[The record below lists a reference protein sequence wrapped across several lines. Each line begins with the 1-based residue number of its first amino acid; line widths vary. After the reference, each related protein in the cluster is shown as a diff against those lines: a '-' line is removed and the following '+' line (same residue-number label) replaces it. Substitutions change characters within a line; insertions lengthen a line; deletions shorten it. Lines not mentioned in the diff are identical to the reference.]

1 MYLLL
6 TTSYYVNMNI
16 KMEVTIGNQYHSLQ
30 QQARVIT
37 ENWATLNLYCPICGA
52 PHIEALRN
60 NKPVA
65 DLQCSYCHSVFE
77 LKSHNGAF
85 GSVIVD
91 GAYET
96 MITRL
101 LENNNPHLFVLEYK
115 HPEFIVENLWLIPK
129 YFFTPQIIIKRRPL
143 SSSARRAGWI
153 GCNIAWKNIP
163 LKGKIPVIRHK
174 EVLDPR
180 QVCANVSST
189 MVLADSKIISRG
201 WLMDVLFCL
210 ESLGKKKF
218 SLDDVYGFTKYLQER
233 HQENHNI
240 KAKIRQQLQLL
251 RDKGYVKFLGNGEYI
266 MKN

>member
-6 TTSYYVNMNI
+6 TTSYYINMNI

-65 DLQCSYCHSVFE
+65 DLQCSYF
-77 LKSHNGAF
+77 
-85 GSVIVD
+85 
-91 GAYET
+91 
-96 MITRL
+96 
-101 LENNNPHLFVLEYK
+101 
-115 HPEFIVENLWLIPK
+115 
-129 YFFTPQIIIKRRPL
+129 
-143 SSSARRAGWI
+143 
-153 GCNIAWKNIP
+153 
-163 LKGKIPVIRHK
+163 
-174 EVLDPR
+174 
-180 QVCANVSST
+180 
-189 MVLADSKIISRG
+189 ADSKIISRG

-218 SLDDVYGFTKYLQER
+218 SLDDVYGFIKYLQER
-233 HQENHNI
+233 HQKNHNI

-266 MKN
+266 TKN